1 MIEFCGIFI
10 NHSLNLLRSGNRGFL
25 FPEKAPPARDGREIK
40 NRQARGR
47 WPTRLLSVF
56 AAPAYPT
63 EKPYLFHHQSR
74 LRHKRVTAVPAYPTE
89 QQCLFHHQSRLRRNR
104 VTAIPAYPTEQ

>member
-25 FPEKAPPARDGREIK
+25 FPEKAPPARDGREIT
-40 NRQARGR
+40 NRLARGR

-56 AAPAYPT
+56 AIPAYPT
-63 EKPYLFHHQSR
+63 EKQFLY
-74 LRHKRVTAVPAYPTE
+74 YY
-89 QQCLFHHQSRLRRNR
+89 QSRLRRNR
-104 VTAIPAYPTEQ
+104 AAATPTYPTEK